1 MSGLV
6 KTDYAVRWAAG
17 VTPEMWRDR
26 VLALE
31 EPLRGAVAAGV
42 WWDMFA
48 MRTVADRWPHLDHL
62 LGRADAVPE
71 QVLAA
76 GLVAVGYT
84 PSRAQKRVQQ
94 GRMRGGV
101 PLT

>member
-1 MSGLV
+1 
-6 KTDYAVRWAAG
+6 
-17 VTPEMWRDR
+17 
-26 VLALE
+26 
-31 EPLRGAVAAGV
+31 
-42 WWDMFA
+42 
-48 MRTVADRWPHLDHL
+48 
-62 LGRADAVPE
+62 VPE